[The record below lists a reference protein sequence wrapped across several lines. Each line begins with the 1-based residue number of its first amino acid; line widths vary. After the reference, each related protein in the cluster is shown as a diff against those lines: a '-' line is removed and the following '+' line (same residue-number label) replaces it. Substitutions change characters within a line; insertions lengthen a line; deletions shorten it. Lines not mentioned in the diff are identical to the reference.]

1 MAPSASTTR
10 CAAPENVPEPIWAVS
25 VASSD
30 PVKSPS
36 VLVITPAT
44 MVAVA
49 PNNVMVPLTVA
60 VQSSSSVTEIE
71 AVSSNPDIAK
81 VPEASRLTEPASS
94 RVTVAVPAK
103 LAEPSVAVSVTCSSP
118 VMVPSS
124 FVMVPVVTEAFA
136 PSRLNVPVTEAVQLS
151 ASV

>member
-1 MAPSASTTR
+1 MPEATTATAPSASTTR

-36 VLVITPAT
+36 VLVITPPT

-60 VQSSSSVTEIE
+60 VQLSSSVTEIE
-71 AVSSNPDIAK
+71 AVSSKLDTFR
-81 VPEASRLTEPASS
+81 VPVASILTAPASS
-94 RVTVAVPAK
+94 RVTVAVPSK
-103 LAEPSVAVSVTCSSP
+103 LAEPSVAVSVT
-118 VMVPSS
+118 
-124 FVMVPVVTEAFA
+124 
-136 PSRLNVPVTEAVQLS
+136 
-151 ASV
+151 